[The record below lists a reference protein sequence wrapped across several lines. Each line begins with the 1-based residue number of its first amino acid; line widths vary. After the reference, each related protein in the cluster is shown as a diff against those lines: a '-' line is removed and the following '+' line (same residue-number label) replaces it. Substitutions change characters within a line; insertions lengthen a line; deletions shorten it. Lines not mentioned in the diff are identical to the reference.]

1 MRMFILLI
9 LALLGAWFFW
19 AGPGASKR
27 EPEPPMPV
35 EETFIGDQVRVL
47 NKAQDTERQYLESVD
62 AHKQRLEEQLEDGGG

>member
-19 AGPGASKR
+19 AGPGAGKR
-27 EPEPPMPV
+27 EPEAPMPV

-47 NKAQDTERQYLESVD
+47 NKAKDTERAYLESVD
-62 AHKQRLEEQLEDGGG
+62 AHQRQLEQQLEDGGG